1 MSKWL
6 LILVAFFSLK
16 TGFSQEQLAPYVKN
30 PRIPSFRLETVSH
43 GEFKTEKL
51 KKNVPTIIIF
61 FSPSCEHCVHQMDAM
76 MKRPADLKKFQVVM
90 ATYQPIE
97 ELAEFDKKYQLTKHP
112 NFITGRDVDYFLPP
126 FYQVANFP
134 HFVYYDKSG
143 KLIGSSEGNISV
155 DDILK
160 RFK

>member
-1 MSKWL
+1 MGKWL
-6 LILVAFFSLK
+6 LILVAFFSLN
-16 TGFSQEQLAPYVKN
+16 TAFSQEVVAPFKKN
-30 PRIPSFRLETVSH
+30 PHIPSFRLETVSH

-61 FSPSCEHCVHQMDAM
+61 FSPSCEHCIHQMDAM
-76 MKRPADLKKFQVVM
+76 MKRPTDLKKFQIVM

-97 ELAEFDKKYQLTKHP
+97 ELVEFDKKYNLAKHP

-134 HFVYYDKSG
+134 HFVYYDKSE

-160 RFK
+160 KFK